1 MASLD
6 RAYGLRGA
14 TIALGMAT
22 VAGGVHGTLA
32 WAAGD
37 NVLPKIALGVAAA
50 IVMVMAGAI
59 SARRT
64 LVIAVALGIAMG
76 VAFFITRWVAWSVM
90 EGGVPLATTFLASG
104 PLGWPAYLDIHNVS
118 GLWLFEFISMMVP
131 AVFGT
136 IVGQERTA

>member
-1 MASLD
+1 MV
-6 RAYGLRGA
+6 
-14 TIALGMAT
+14 IALGMAT

-37 NVLPKIALGVAAA
+37 NTLPKIALGCAAA

-64 LVIAVALGIAMG
+64 VYFAIALGIGMG
-76 VAFFITRWVAWSVM
+76 LMFFVARWLAWSLM
-90 EGGVPLATTFLASG
+90 EGGVPLATGFLGAG
-104 PLGWPAYLDIHNVS
+104 PLGWPSFLDSNGIS
-118 GLWLFEFISMMVP
+118 GFWILEFTSVMVP